1 MYVFLFIWYYST
13 NYLLK
18 LQGYLVLLYKKVS
31 FIGCKRTH
39 PVTHLIRQ
47 NLLNYL

>member
-31 FIGCKRTH
+31 FIDANALTQLH
-39 PVTHLIRQ
+39 I
-47 NLLNYL
+47 